1 MTFLAPI
8 FFYIGIA
15 VAAGAVA
22 LHFIVTRQPAS
33 SPLPTVRFVPTSS
46 VRVTTV
52 APVPEDLL
60 LLLLRVLLAL
70 VIGAALARPV
80 LTPERRTVAHIV
92 LADVSRAVGDI
103 AAVRDS
109 ARAILEPGDVL
120 VVFDSAA
127 RVITSGAADSAAR
140 LVRSEREG
148 RLSPALIAAMRAA
161 ATLRESADSVELAIV
176 SPLRAHEV
184 DGATQAARSL
194 WPGRIRVVRVAAGA
208 DSLAP
213 PPGLSLRAAADDP
226 LAIAAN
232 AAGIASSD
240 SAVRVVRG
248 AATAEDSA
256 WAAAGR
262 HTLVRWPA
270 LDAPHG
276 WVARA
281 RPDTVA
287 AVVAGEAALV
297 HTFERRWQLDST
309 VHPTRVAAR
318 WVDGEPAAIDR
329 AIGAGCIRD
338 VAIPVPTRGD
348 IVLRPSFG
356 RFVRALGAPCEGV
369 AGGPS
374 LGDAEL
380 RALAGSGP
388 LAAREEIGARDAIV
402 TPLVPW
408 LLGAALLL
416 ALAELLLRRGS
427 APIWSSADEAS
438 SAPSAP
444 GAAA

>member
-8 FFYIGIA
+8 FFLLGMG

-70 VIGAALARPV
+70 LIGAALARPV
-80 LTPERRTVAHIV
+80 LTPERRPVAHLV
-92 LADVSRAVGDI
+92 LADVSRAVGSI
-103 AAVRDS
+103 EAVRDS

-127 RVITSGAADSAAR
+127 RVIRSGAADSAAQ
-140 LVRSEREG
+140 LVRTEREG
-148 RLSPALIAAMRAA
+148 RLSPALVAAMRAA
-161 ATLRESADSVELAIV
+161 SALRDAADSVELAII
-176 SPLRAHEV
+176 SPFHANEV
-184 DGATQAARSL
+184 DGATQAARAL
-194 WPGRIRVVRVAAGA
+194 WPGRVRIVRVAAGA
-208 DSLAP
+208 DSMSPL
-213 PPGLSLRAAADDP
+213 PGFSLSGAADDP
-226 LAIAAN
+226 LAIAAA
-232 AAGIASSD
+232 AAGIAAND
-240 SAVRVVRG
+240 SAVRVLRG
-248 AATAEDSA
+248 PASAADST
-256 WAAAGR
+256 WAAGGR
-262 HTLVRWPA
+262 RTLVRWPA
-270 LDAPHG
+270 ADAPRG

-287 AVVAGEAALV
+287 AVIAGEAALV
-297 HTFERRWQLDST
+297 FPLERRWRLDSA

-329 AIGAGCIRD
+329 AVGAGCIRD
-338 VAIPVPTRGD
+338 VAIPVPARGD
-348 IVLRPSFG
+348 LVLRPAFG
-356 RFVRALGAPCEGV
+356 RFLRALGAPCEGV
-369 AGGPS
+369 AGGPA
-374 LGDAEL
+374 LGDTEL

-388 LAAREEIGARDAIV
+388 LAAHDEIRPPDIIA

-408 LLGAALLL
+408 LLGAALIL

-427 APIWSSADEAS
+427 APLGTGAGEESSVQSER
-438 SAPSAP
+438 

>member
-8 FFYIGIA
+8 FFFLGMG

-70 VIGAALARPV
+70 LIGAALARPV
-80 LTPERRTVAHIV
+80 LTPERRPVAHLV
-92 LADVSRAVGDI
+92 LADVSRAVGSI
-103 AAVRDS
+103 EAVRDS

-127 RVITSGAADSAAR
+127 RVIRSGAADSAAQ
-140 LVRSEREG
+140 LVRTEREG
-148 RLSPALIAAMRAA
+148 RLSPALVAAMRAA
-161 ATLRESADSVELAIV
+161 SALRDAADSVELAII
-176 SPLRAHEV
+176 SPFRANEV
-184 DGATQAARSL
+184 DGATQAARAL
-194 WPGRIRVVRVAAGA
+194 WPGRVRIVRVAAGA
-208 DSLAP
+208 DSMSP
-213 PPGLSLRAAADDP
+213 PPGFSLSGAADDP
-226 LAIAAN
+226 LAIAAA
-232 AAGIASSD
+232 AAGIAAND
-240 SAVRVVRG
+240 SAVRVLRG
-248 AATAEDSA
+248 PASAADST
-256 WAAAGR
+256 WAAGGR
-262 HTLVRWPA
+262 RTLVRWPA
-270 LDAPHG
+270 ADAPRG

-287 AVVAGEAALV
+287 AVIAGEAALV
-297 HTFERRWQLDST
+297 FPLERRWRLDSA

-329 AIGAGCIRD
+329 AVGAGCIRD
-338 VAIPVPTRGD
+338 VAIPVPARGD
-348 IVLRPSFG
+348 LVLRPAFG
-356 RFVRALGAPCEGV
+356 RFLRALGAPCEGV
-369 AGGPS
+369 AGGPA
-374 LGDAEL
+374 LGDTEL

-388 LAAREEIGARDAIV
+388 LAAHDEILPPDIIA

-408 LLGAALLL
+408 LLGAALIL

-427 APIWSSADEAS
+427 APLGTDTGEESSVQSER
-438 SAPSAP
+438 